1 MTFARMNMLG
11 FGFILPNLILTL
23 TVPLTLPNI
32 FRLQIARSF
41 RGHSSRVCCLQMQHN
56 FEDGL
61 DGLAGPC
68 TLLSGGHDK
77 TVRLWDPRIGEGV
90 IDSAIVMEGH
100 VGTVNAIGTFGEYNV
115 VSGSSDNTVI
125 CWDVRQQQCLYR
137 IHVHGNGV
145 RCLDF
150 DGLSIACGT
159 YDGSVTQLNFRHD
172 ELLHDE

>member
-1 MTFARMNMLG
+1 MCWA
-11 FGFILPNLILTL
+11 LTL
-23 TVPLTLPNI
+23 FYRSSYSRSLFPSNSRTF

-172 ELLHDE
+172 ELLHDD